1 MVIKGIIDEDTVN
14 YKKTSMTIE
23 FPFCSFKCDKEC
35 GKQICQNNKL
45 ISLPDIKIDAEKLIK
60 RYLSNPI
67 SEAIVMQGLEPID
80 SWSDLICFI
89 HLLRKK
95 YKCEDDIIIYTGYD
109 KKEIKSKIK
118 IMQKYSNIIIKFGRY
133 IPNQNPHIDKVLGVN
148 LASDN
153 QYARKIS

>member
-35 GKQICQNNKL
+35 GEPICQNNEL
-45 ISLPDIKIDAEKLIK
+45 IFLPDIKIDAEKLIK

-95 YKCEDDIIIYTGYD
+95 YKCEDDIVIYTGYEE
-109 KKEIKSKIK
+109 KEIKSKIK
-118 IMQKYSNIIIKFGRY
+118 IMQKYSNIIVKFGRY
-133 IPNQNPHIDKVLGVN
+133 IPNQNSHVDEVLGIN
-148 LASDN
+148 LASNN